1 MIERRPYFVLGDLIS
16 CAGTGGLVGLVTG
29 AVVGPA
35 WYGVVGMAVGTVMG
49 IIIALV
55 LGLTALQILFGAM
68 EVVLPVILTGTLAG
82 MWVGISAAGA
92 DVSLRWSA
100 SAGASLGL
108 GVMVFS
114 YALNAHL
121 TRRPRHG

>member
-1 MIERRPYFVLGDLIS
+1 MVERRPYFVLGDLIS

-29 AVVGPA
+29 AVVGPE
-35 WYGVVGMAVGTVMG
+35 WHGVVGLAVGVVMG
-49 IIIALV
+49 MIIALA
-55 LGLTALQILFGAM
+55 LGLTALQILFGAI
-68 EVVLPVILTGTLAG
+68 EVVLPVTLTGALVG
-82 MWVGISAAGA
+82 MWIGVIAAGA
-92 DVSLRWSA
+92 DVSSGWSA